1 MGKAIIICLA
11 IVNMTT
17 FLMFGIDKW
26 KAVRDKWRIPEKT
39 LLLLAAVG
47 GSAGALA
54 GMFVFHHKIRK
65 PLFYLGIPMI
75 LLIQIGIGVWIWQW

>member
-1 MGKAIIICLA
+1 MGKAIMVCLVTVNII
-11 IVNMTT
+11 T

-26 KAVRDKWRIPEKT
+26 KAVRNKWRIPEKT

-54 GMFVFHHKIRK
+54 GMFVFRHKIRK
-65 PLFYLGIPMI
+65 PLFYLGIPMF
-75 LLIQIGIGVWIWQW
+75 LMIQIGIRVWIWQG